1 MNSIHR
7 YSICD
12 LVLASNIALPE
23 LIPGTQG
30 STECRFELL
39 AGDLPCADG
48 VEWFHQWTI
57 EEDGVTKDGAR
68 REEPWLQLG
77 RCSDAYV
84 LRFPSYGEFIVA
96 KDTNSIRCRPLAHT
110 AEMTVRHLLLDQV
123 LPLILSRRES
133 LVLHAS
139 AVLTGHGA
147 IAFAGKTGK
156 GKSTLASSFALQGF
170 PLVSDDY
177 LVLRPGH
184 AGWMAM
190 PSYPG
195 VRLWPST
202 IQAIMPQDLPIRN
215 VASYTVKRRAADTSL
230 LPRTNEPVF
239 LRRLYMLTDEA
250 GSTSIDKVAPERS
263 MISLVALAYNLDI
276 TDRAFLRQQ
285 FETINQ
291 VTKDVPVYAIHFP
304 REYSALPAVR

>member
-1 MNSIHR
+1 
-7 YSICD
+7 
-12 LVLASNIALPE
+12 
-23 LIPGTQG
+23 
-30 STECRFELL
+30 
-39 AGDLPCADG
+39 
-48 VEWFHQWTI
+48 
-57 EEDGVTKDGAR
+57 
-68 REEPWLQLG
+68 
-77 RCSDAYV
+77 
-84 LRFPSYGEFIVA
+84 
-96 KDTNSIRCRPLAHT
+96 
-110 AEMTVRHLLLDQV
+110 MTVRHLLLDQV
-123 LPLILSRRES
+123 VPLILSRRER

-156 GKSTLASSFALQGF
+156 GKSTLATSFALEGF

-202 IQAIMPQDLPIRN
+202 IQAIMPHDLPTRN
-215 VASYTVKRRAADTSL
+215 VASYTVKRRAADTTL

-250 GSTSIDKVAPERS
+250 GSTSIDKVPPGRS
-263 MISLVALAYNLDI
+263 MISLLEFAYNLDI

-291 VTKDVPVYAIHFP
+291 VTNDVPVYAIHFP
-304 REYSALPAVR
+304 REYSALPAVREAILQHLYEANDIDAAR